1 MALEIERKFLVA
13 EGFKPSA
20 TIFFND
26 ILYYICSHNHP
37 LMTTDGLETYQS
49 PQIVTVEIEY
59 EGVVCYSNE
68 GMDEIQGE
76 W

>member
-1 MALEIERKFLVA
+1 
-13 EGFKPSA
+13 
-20 TIFFND
+20 
-26 ILYYICSHNHP
+26 
-37 LMTTDGLETYQS
+37 MTTDGLETYQS
-49 PQIVTVEIEY
+49 PQIVTIEIEY

>member
-1 MALEIERKFLVA
+1 
-13 EGFKPSA
+13 
-20 TIFFND
+20 
-26 ILYYICSHNHP
+26 
-37 LMTTDGLETYQS
+37 MTTDGLETYQS
-49 PQIVTVEIEY
+49 PQIVNIETEY